1 MKTWWFALLPA
12 SVFVLLATH
21 LGTGSPLQVWDDS
34 FSNAVGQA
42 TPQGLRAMFALLTH
56 LGDPPLLWAMGI
68 AVAIGLLAKR
78 HNALAATWVC
88 ALLGNGL
95 LNRGLK
101 GFFVRARPLIDGLPG
116 PEHSF
121 SFPSGHSSASLV
133 AYGMLAWL
141 VWRLAA
147 PRWRWPATIFA
158 AAIVSLVACSRIV
171 LQVHYASDVVAGLCS
186 GLTWMLLTIGVA
198 QVQTQ
203 GHKAGITK

>member
-1 MKTWWFALLPA
+1 MKIGWFALLPA

-21 LGTGSPLQVWDDS
+21 LGAGSPLQVWDDS
-34 FSNAVGQA
+34 FSHAVGMH
-42 TPQGLRAMFALLTH
+42 TPPKLREMFALLTH
-56 LGDPPLLWAMGI
+56 LGDPPLLWALGTLVAVGLI
-68 AVAIGLLAKR
+68 ARKHR
-78 HNALAATWVC
+78 ALAAAWVF

-101 GFFVRARPLIDGLPG
+101 AFFVRARPLIDGLPG

-121 SFPSGHSSASLV
+121 SFPSGHSSASMV

-147 PRWRWPATIFA
+147 PHWRRPVTMAALTI
-158 AAIVSLVACSRIV
+158 VGLVACSRIV

-186 GLTWMLLTIGVA
+186 GLVWMLLTIGVA
-198 QVQTQ
+198 QVIQRNRPTRFHQ
-203 GHKAGITK
+203 